1 MGVAANTVETYDNSL
16 IKEDLAEAYS
26 SISPTEVPFQTA
38 AGVGEACS
46 STYKEWSVVDLANP
60 STSNRVIEG
69 EASPSQDAGTLGKRR
84 GNYTQISDKVV
95 STSHTS
101 NAVDAAASNI
111 QREAGQIALKLKEL
125 KRDVESMLLQNI
137 AASAGASGTAR
148 QSAGFPNF
156 IRTNVVLGAAGAVAS
171 LSGTTEGYPDSTV
184 TPGTAVAADE
194 ADFNDLI
201 ESMWTAG
208 ATVGMVMVGANNKR
222 VISETFTGNATRYKD
237 AIDKR
242 LTAAVDVYDSDFG
255 EINVVP
261 NRFIQTLA
269 VSTYPIYFIDPDFV
283 DVCFLETTRQKPLAE
298 TGHTK
303 ERLIWQEY
311 TLRVHNEAAH
321 GMMAATNGAAS

>member
-1 MGVAANTVETYDNSL
+1 MAVAANTVETYDNSL
-16 IKEDLAEAYS
+16 IRDDLAEAYS
-26 SISPTEVPFQTA
+26 SISPTECPFQQA

-46 STYKEWSVVDLANP
+46 STYKEWSVVALASP

-69 EASPSQDAGTLGKRR
+69 DAAPAQDAGTLGKRR

-111 QREAGQIALKLKEL
+111 QREAEQVAIKLKEL
-125 KRDVESMLLQNI
+125 KRDVESMLTQNI
-137 AASAGASGTAR
+137 AGAAGASGTAR
-148 QSAGFPNF
+148 ASAGFPNF
-156 IRTNVVLGAAGAVAS
+156 IRTNTVLGAAGSVAS
-171 LSGTTEGYPDSTV
+171 LSGTTEGYPNSTV
-184 TPGTAVAADE
+184 TPGTAVPLAED
-194 ADFNDLI
+194 DFNDVCQA
-201 ESMWTAG
+201 MWDAG
-208 ATVGMVMVGANNKR
+208 AEVGLVLVGSNNKR
-222 VISETFTGNATRYKD
+222 VISQTFEGNATRYKD

-242 LTAAVDVYDSDFG
+242 LSAAVDVYDSDFG
-255 EINVVP
+255 ELNIVP
-261 NRFIQTLA
+261 SRFLQTLA
-269 VSTYPIYFIDPDFV
+269 SVTYPVYFVDPAFV

-321 GMMAATNGAAS
+321 GMIAATTGAAT